1 MKTKKQL
8 VILTTHFGTNFSG
21 GSTAT
26 CEIFSRLQSEF
37 EKVVVVGT
45 QLGKHPFK
53 NLEFIKYRNWIHATK
68 VLKSLSKTGSVF
80 YGDFYNSFL
89 FIHAKLPFFFTYHD
103 NWPEMRNF
111 GFNNKL
117 KSLFFTPSYTS
128 IFKRAETVFAVS
140 KAKEN
145 YIKNFTSRYQ
155 VVKNGFSKH
164 ELASKER
171 KMNKVLMVGSIDERK
186 YLLALNLFKRIP
198 SSTDLTVDIFGH
210 IKDQTVSKKLDRFP
224 FVRKMGFHENIPYA
238 EYSLLLHTSMMENL
252 PLVFCESIF
261 HNIPILAFDVG
272 GSNEI
277 VTRENGMLI
286 PPYDISSL
294 ESSLKKI
301 MSGAIAFPMN
311 KEILKEHSWETASKK
326 YQLKMLAE

>member
-26 CEIFSRLQSEF
+26 CEIFSRIQSEF
-37 EKVVVVGT
+37 DKVVVVGT

-68 VLKSLSKTGSVF
+68 VLKSLSKRGSVF

-89 FIHAKLPFFFTYHD
+89 FIYAKLPFFFTYHD
-103 NWPEMRNF
+103 NWPEMKDF
-111 GFNNKL
+111 GFSNKL
-117 KSLFFTPSYTS
+117 KSLFFTHSYTS

-145 YIKNFTSRYQ
+145 YIKNFTTHYQ
-155 VVKNGFSKH
+155 VVKNGFSRHTQTAMQGK
-164 ELASKER
+164 K
-171 KMNKVLMVGSIDERK
+171 NKVLMVGSIDARK
-186 YLLALNLFKRIP
+186 YQLALHLFKKIHRSTNLRI
-198 SSTDLTVDIFGH
+198 DIFGH
-210 IKDQTVSKKLDRFP
+210 IKDQTISKKLDRFP
-224 FVRKMGFHENIPYA
+224 FVRKMGFHDHIPYA

-261 HNIPILAFDVG
+261 HNVPVLAFDVG
-272 GSNEI
+272 GSHEI
-277 VTRENGMLI
+277 VTRENGILI
-286 PPYDISSL
+286 PPYDINGI
-294 ESSLKKI
+294 ESSLNK
-301 MSGAIAFPMN
+301 MLSGDIEFRMN
-311 KEILKEHSWETASKK
+311 REILKEHSWEAASKK
-326 YQLKMLAE
+326 YQLKMLAG